1 MGTGA
6 VPATHADD
14 PVVVGVDGSEQATT
28 AVRWATR
35 EAARRASTLRIVHA
49 WVWPLYRVSLDP
61 PPGAP
66 PGAGLRAV
74 AEQVLADAVRTA
86 RETDPRVEA
95 DTELVV
101 GEPAT
106 ALLRAAETAGLLV
119 VGNRGVGGFGGL
131 LLGSTG
137 VSASARAACPVV
149 VVRGDVDR
157 GVSDG
162 GTAPVVVGVDGTASC
177 NDEDAVLS
185 AAVEQ
190 AVRRRAP
197 LLLVHAWTAPLH
209 RRRLET
215 GGYSAA
221 AEEGI
226 AAGREVLR
234 RAEEA
239 VLRKHPA
246 LSVRC
251 RIGARSASAEL
262 VDASQEARLLVVGSS
277 GAGPLTGLVLGSTTH
292 AVIHHAAC
300 PVLVHR
306 GG

>member
-1 MGTGA
+1 MTSGA
-6 VPATHADD
+6 VRAAHAGDQ
-14 PVVVGVDGSEQATT
+14 VVVGVDGSEQATT

-35 EAARRASTLRIVHA
+35 EAARRGAALRVVHA
-49 WVWPLYRVSLDP
+49 WVWPLYRISLDA

-74 AEQVLADAVRTA
+74 AEQVLADAVRAA
-86 RETDPRVEA
+86 RETDSRVEV
-95 DTELVV
+95 DTDLVV
-101 GEPAT
+101 GEPAA

-162 GTAPVVVGVDGTASC
+162 GTAPVVVGVDGTASLIE
-177 NDEDAVLS
+177 EDAVLS

-190 AVRRRAP
+190 AVSRRAP

-209 RRRLET
+209 RRRLEA

-226 AAGREVLR
+226 AAGREILR
-234 RAEEA
+234 RAEER
-239 VLRKHPA
+239 VQREHPA
-246 LSVRC
+246 LTVRC
-251 RIGARSASAEL
+251 RIGARSAGAEL
-262 VDASQEARLLVVGSS
+262 VDASHEARLLVVGSS
-277 GAGPLTGLVLGSTTH
+277 GAGPFTGLLLGSTTH

-306 GG
+306 GA

>member
-1 MGTGA
+1 MSAGA
-6 VPATHADD
+6 VRAARADD
-14 PVVVGVDGSEQATT
+14 HVVVGVDGSEQATT

-35 EAARRASTLRIVHA
+35 EAARRGVALHVVHA
-49 WVWPLYRVSLDP
+49 WVWPLYRVSLNA

-66 PGAGLRAV
+66 FAGGLRAA
-74 AEQVLADAVRTA
+74 AEQVLADAVATA
-86 RETDPRVEA
+86 RETDPRVEV

-106 ALLRAAETAGLLV
+106 ALLRAAEAASLLV
-119 VGNRGVGGFGGL
+119 VGNRGIGGFAGL

-149 VVRGDVDR
+149 VVRGDVDH
-157 GVSDG
+157 GVSAG
-162 GTAPVVVGVDGTASC
+162 GTAPVVVGVDGTASMM
-177 NDEDAVLS
+177 DEDAVLS
-185 AAVEQ
+185 AAVTEAARQ
-190 AVRRRAP
+190 RAP
-197 LLLVHAWTAPLH
+197 LLLVHAWSVPLH
-209 RRRLET
+209 RRHLDAR
-215 GGYSAA
+215 GYSAA

-234 RAEEA
+234 RAEER
-239 VLRKHPA
+239 VQREHPA
-246 LSVRC
+246 LTVRC
-251 RIGARSASAEL
+251 RIGARSPSAEL
-262 VDASQEARLLVVGSS
+262 VDASQGARLLVVGSS
-277 GAGPLTGLVLGSTTH
+277 GAGPFTGLLLGSTTH

>member
-1 MGTGA
+1 MSTGA
-6 VPATHADD
+6 AEAAPADNQ
-14 PVVVGVDGSEQATT
+14 VVVGVDGSEQATT
-28 AVRWATR
+28 AVQWATR
-35 EAARRASTLRIVHA
+35 EAARRGVALHLVHA
-49 WVWPLYRVSLDP
+49 WVWPLYRVSLDA

-66 PGAGLRAV
+66 FGVGLRAA
-74 AEQVLADAVRTA
+74 AEQVLADAVATA
-86 RETDPRVEA
+86 RETDSRVEV

-106 ALLRAAETAGLLV
+106 ALLRAAEAAGLLV
-119 VGNRGVGGFGGL
+119 VGNRGIGGFAGL

-157 GVSDG
+157 GVSAG
-162 GTAPVVVGVDGTASC
+162 GTAPVVVGVDGTASRI
-177 NDEDAVLS
+177 DEDAVLS
-185 AAVEQ
+185 AAVTEAARQ
-190 AVRRRAP
+190 RAP
-197 LLLVHAWTAPLH
+197 LLIVHAWTVPLH
-209 RRRLET
+209 RRHLDAR
-215 GGYSAA
+215 GYSAA

-234 RAEEA
+234 RAEER
-239 VLRKHPA
+239 VQREHPA
-246 LSVRC
+246 LTVRC

-262 VDASQEARLLVVGSS
+262 VDASQEARLVVVGSS
-277 GAGPLTGLVLGSTTH
+277 GAGPLTGLLLGSTTH

-306 GG
+306 G

>member
-1 MGTGA
+1 MSTGG
-6 VPATHADD
+6 VQADRAD
-14 PVVVGVDGSEQATT
+14 GQVVVGVDGSEQATT

-35 EAARRASTLRIVHA
+35 EAARRGTALRVVHA
-49 WVWPLYRVSLDP
+49 WVWPLYRISLDP
-61 PPGAP
+61 APGAP

-86 RETDPRVEA
+86 RDIDSRVEV

-106 ALLRAAETAGLLV
+106 ALLRVAETAGLLV

-137 VSASARAACPVV
+137 VSASARARCPVV

-162 GTAPVVVGVDGTASC
+162 GTAPVVVGVDGAASS
-177 NDEDAVLS
+177 NEEDAVLS
-185 AAVEQ
+185 AAVEH
-190 AVRRRAP
+190 AARWRAP
-197 LLLVHAWTAPLH
+197 LLLVHAWTVPLH
-209 RRRLET
+209 RRHLESR
-215 GGYSAA
+215 GYSAA

-226 AAGREVLR
+226 AAGREILR
-234 RAEEA
+234 RAEER
-239 VLRKHPA
+239 VEREHPA
-246 LSVRC
+246 LTVRC

-262 VDASQEARLLVVGSS
+262 VDASREARLLVVGSS
-277 GAGPLTGLVLGSTTH
+277 GAGPFTGLLLGSTTH
-292 AVIHHAAC
+292 AVIHHADC

-306 GG
+306 G